1 MHSNAIIYTSLDCIS
16 IKASLYVKTI
26 GTKDLPHFRFAWF
39 QHLGCYMLLPCC
51 AMLETENILVLQA
64 VMLSID
70 DHKISLNISGGN
82 VTAGCIDLQI
92 RVLYMLWVPDFED
105 KQSVSVRWV
114 FVNVRNFRWLQGL
127 RFLWAYDSNSSPSGS
142 SAHCKPEGCWWFGIW
157 FQKSELQ
164 NTKPNHLM

>member
-26 GTKDLPHFRFAWF
+26 GTKDLPHFRFAMIPTSW
-39 QHLGCYMLLPCC
+39 LLPCC

-82 VTAGCIDLQI
+82 MTAGCIDLQI

-142 SAHCKPEGCWWFGIW
+142 SAHSKPEAGWWFGIC
-157 FQKSELQ
+157 FEKSELK